1 MEKQYIQIVC
11 ENTAI
16 AEMIYDLWTTLT
28 KATTLLLITIFFYFL
43 ISTIRTIKAKK
54 VSYILE
60 DGILPIS
67 LPKFILSLYLVI
79 LAKITIIPSMSFF
92 PENDINPESSIVV
105 WVGLGLSSVNLV
117 PFRSIISVFN
127 HGFLYGSYN
136 TIGNLLMLSPLTFLL
151 LASKKANPKKA
162 FIAGICCAF
171 IIEFIQIFETRSVD
185 IDDLLLN
192 IGGAGIGCILFS
204 VLKKYLCPKS

>member
-16 AEMIYDLWTTLT
+16 AEMIYNLWTALT
-28 KATTLLLITIFFYFL
+28 KTTFLLLITIFLYFL
-43 ISTIRTIKAKK
+43 ISTIKTIKAKK
-54 VSYILE
+54 FSYILE

-67 LPKFILSLYLVI
+67 LPKFIFSLYLVI
-79 LAKITIIPSMSFF
+79 LAKITILPSMSFF
-92 PENDINPESSIVV
+92 PENDINPETIIVV
-105 WVGLGLSSVNLV
+105 WVGLGLSSVNLI
-117 PFRSIISVFN
+117 PFKSIISVFN
-127 HGFLYGSYN
+127 HGFLYGLYN

-162 FIAGICCAF
+162 FIVGTCCAF

-204 VLKKYLCPKS
+204 VLKKHLTPKS